1 MNRNLIALLTAL
13 LLLLTSLPAL
23 AEVAGTAAPT
33 TEDAIIP
40 APFVPVPE
48 DFLGAWVPLY
58 GVSDGELSSTDAD
71 MTGSTIHSDGTMTS
85 VYGEGSFSYVITGD
99 TLTVE
104 DGTILQLVA
113 PDLMVARSGNTSIV
127 LQRTAA
133 PATPFLGDWIPVTGA
148 FGGEVVTRMDN
159 SQSRIRFE
167 SASVVIVNETG
178 EVTAP
183 CVYAVGVCRIDADG
197 VEGVA
202 SIDDAGL
209 MTFSLPEMGL
219 VYLLIRAK

>member
-1 MNRNLIALLTAL
+1 MNRKLIALLTAL

-33 TEDAIIP
+33 AEDVIAS
-40 APFVPVPE
+40 PFVPVPE

-58 GVSDGELSSTDAD
+58 IVSDGELSSTDAD
-71 MTGSTIHSDGTMTS
+71 MTGTTIHSDGTMTS

-104 DGTILQLVA
+104 DSIPLQLVA
-113 PDLMVARSGNTSIV
+113 PGLMVARSGNTSII
-127 LQRTAA
+127 LQRAAA

-167 SASVVIVNETG
+167 STSVVIVNETG
-178 EVTAP
+178 EATAP
-183 CVYAVGVCRIDADG
+183 CVYAGGVCRFDADG

-202 SIDDAGL
+202 TIDDAGL
-209 MTFSLPEMGL
+209 MTVSFPEMGL